1 MKHKQVLQTNRCRIS
16 TLVSFSLLISGLI
29 FLAEVVT
36 APQAKASVSECV
48 KANEQRSAGYLTFE
62 IRYSD
67 NQSGCNWT
75 VPSYTYSSQVVL
87 VGGGG
92 GAGLGWAGGGGGG
105 GQVQFNSSL
114 AVIPGQIFNVV
125 VGQGGAKKTTTNRQG
140 NNGEQTT
147 FGEVTALG
155 GGGGGGSNSYW
166 YTAANISAGMSAKG
180 SDGGSGGGNNVFG
193 TASNNLSGG
202 LAIANEFTGWQA
214 YGNPGGTAIGN
225 GSAGGNA
232 TWGAGS
238 GGGGAYEPGTNSTNV
253 NGAVT
258 LGRAGRG
265 IWLLDHCLGGGG
277 ESNYQGTPP
286 AGFSYGSSLTTQQ
299 ACVSPDGS
307 TSGGTSGA
315 LYKVPATPNT
325 GGGGGGYSISTYDDY
340 YAGANGVVVIRYADP
355 AQPVVDL
362 VSSSDLGISNSDNLT
377 NDLTPTI
384 GISNLVSGATALVTA
399 TKNSETKTCSIS
411 SGTSCDLPTLSQG
424 IWTVTAT
431 QTYSGQTSII
441 SNGLGVTIDTTAPS
455 APTITSAPTS
465 GTSTSAT
472 VAFTGE
478 VGATFECKVDSGT
491 YASCTSPKTFTGL
504 ADGAHTIY
512 IKQTDAFGN
521 VGSAR
526 TSNWTIDTTAPAAA
540 ITSAAQSTS
549 ATPTISGT
557 AESGSDVTLT
567 IGGATY
573 IVTATGGTWTVNL
586 ATATRSSGSLSLNTN
601 GNNNVSV
608 VATDSYGN
616 NSATATQTLLIDTV
630 APTVLSKN
638 SPSSP
643 TNDLELDFTITFS
656 ETITGLSSSD
666 FNLTGTSCS
675 ITSIS
680 GSTTVYI
687 IQVKNCADGATV
699 NLELK
704 SNRVEDLLSNSG
716 PTTDATFTSVVID
729 RTAPSVAISSA
740 VTSGFSRPTISGTVE
755 NGAQV
760 TVNIGSATYQF
771 TASSTNW
778 SINLATSTT
787 TTGSLSLNTNGSNSW
802 SVTAADT
809 AGNSSTVS
817 QTLTI
822 DTVKP
827 TVAKKDTPRSPSTR
841 LSLTYILRF
850 SETVT
855 GLEAD
860 DFFIS
865 GGFCQVD
872 SITPDSGSYLVL
884 LKNCVDSKPI
894 SLMLQADAVIDSVG
908 NVGPS
913 QNETFSTVWTDTT
926 YVEPVYV
933 APKSDTP
940 KEIDKATPAITNSRK
955 IENLK
960 QSEKTYQLTVSQL
973 IQVEKFE
980 ATEVKATKL
989 LITAE
994 KHQEV
999 ISPVVPAS
1007 VERQFFALMSLE
1019 VEVEGSAKV
1028 VVYLTKTPL
1037 LSPYFII

>member
-1 MKHKQVLQTNRCRIS
+1 M
-16 TLVSFSLLISGLI
+16 
-29 FLAEVVT
+29 
-36 APQAKASVSECV
+36 
-48 KANEQRSAGYLTFE
+48 
-62 IRYSD
+62 
-67 NQSGCNWT
+67 
-75 VPSYTYSSQVVL
+75 
-87 VGGGG
+87 
-92 GAGLGWAGGGGGG
+92 
-105 GQVQFNSSL
+105 
-114 AVIPGQIFNVV
+114 
-125 VGQGGAKKTTTNRQG
+125 
-140 NNGEQTT
+140 
-147 FGEVTALG
+147 
-155 GGGGGGSNSYW
+155 
-166 YTAANISAGMSAKG
+166 
-180 SDGGSGGGNNVFG
+180 
-193 TASNNLSGG
+193 
-202 LAIANEFTGWQA
+202 
-214 YGNPGGTAIGN
+214 
-225 GSAGGNA
+225 
-232 TWGAGS
+232 
-238 GGGGAYEPGTNSTNV
+238 
-253 NGAVT
+253 
-258 LGRAGRG
+258 
-265 IWLLDHCLGGGG
+265 
-277 ESNYQGTPP
+277 
-286 AGFSYGSSLTTQQ
+286 
-299 ACVSPDGS
+299 
-307 TSGGTSGA
+307 
-315 LYKVPATPNT
+315 
-325 GGGGGGYSISTYDDY
+325 
-340 YAGANGVVVIRYADP
+340 
-355 AQPVVDL
+355 
-362 VSSSDLGISNSDNLT
+362 
-377 NDLTPTI
+377 
-384 GISNLVSGATALVTA
+384 
-399 TKNSETKTCSIS
+399 
-411 SGTSCDLPTLSQG
+411 
-424 IWTVTAT
+424 
-431 QTYSGQTSII
+431 
-441 SNGLGVTIDTTAPS
+441 
-455 APTITSAPTS
+455 
-465 GTSTSAT
+465 
-472 VAFTGE
+472 
-478 VGATFECKVDSGT
+478 
-491 YASCTSPKTFTGL
+491 
-504 ADGAHTIY
+504 
-512 IKQTDAFGN
+512 
-521 VGSAR
+521 GSAR

-802 SVTAADT
+802 SVTASDT

-1019 VEVEGSAKV
+1019 VVVEGSAKV